1 MCTVCIIEF
10 FLHDELIKFIFRS
23 TSHPTF
29 KETQFKKYEQYF
41 FLNVIKFHH
50 GCVIQQLTTHSEL
63 KYARAREF
71 FK

>member
-41 FLNVIKFHH
+41 KKCDC

-71 FK
+71 FI